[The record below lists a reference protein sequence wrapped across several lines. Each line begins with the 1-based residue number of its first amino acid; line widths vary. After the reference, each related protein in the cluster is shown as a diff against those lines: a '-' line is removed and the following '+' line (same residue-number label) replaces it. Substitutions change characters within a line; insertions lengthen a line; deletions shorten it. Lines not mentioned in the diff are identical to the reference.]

1 MKTCTVKEIGEKVGM
16 SSATVSTLL
25 WQFGVHS
32 VGERRDEKRGV
43 MSNLYSIE
51 DARKIIAW
59 QDAYRGLD
67 NAPMVLP
74 ALPRLISARELAFVL
89 DISQGEAKALA
100 KKVGLRIVMQKQRMF
115 WEISQDDW
123 ARLVDAE
130 IEDDAK

>member
-67 NAPMVLP
+67 NAPMVL
-74 ALPRLISARELAFVL
+74 RHCH
-89 DISQGEAKALA
+89 G
-100 KKVGLRIVMQKQRMF
+100 
-115 WEISQDDW
+115 
-123 ARLVDAE
+123 
-130 IEDDAK
+130 